1 MQLAACRGVHNLV
14 YGGHYKMETLN
25 TAFLSGQMKRFFE
38 IDIREFVNVGE
49 LLKNEAQ
56 KEQDMEEPEIPMFV
70 QSALVDQEKITMD
83 VLAEENAITNDDIY
97 DLDAIDFEEI
107 NCAFM
112 KVEGMNVFDAIIRTL
127 QEVPKGV
134 LAVKA
139 SPLYQPYTLKLL
151 SAVGRAKTMEMLLC
165 GRAMLAEEANA
176 CGLISRIVP
185 LAELEN
191 EAFNTAAKIVQTP
204 EFTAIALKETLKAFE
219 NPVYESAI
227 DEAMMRARIIVG
239 SDDFRNYLRKFSQ
252 NKA

>member
-1 MQLAACRGVHNLV
+1 MSYASLITESKNQVGVIRFNRPDAHNALSTTMLEDIAMAVEAFDNDDSVRAIVLCSSGDYFTAGVDLQEFSQNLTDVASLLDRQKAAMLSLSRVRKPLIAAAAGYVFGQGIELLLNCDIVLAADNLC
-14 YGGHYKMETLN
+14 L
-25 TAFLSGQMKRFFE
+25 A
-38 IDIREFVNVGE
+38 
-49 LLKNEAQ
+49 
-56 KEQDMEEPEIPMFV
+56 IPDASLGIV
-70 QSALVDQEKITMD
+70 PGIGLEK
-83 VLAEENAITNDDIY
+83 
-97 DLDAIDFEEI
+97 
-107 NCAFM
+107 
-112 KVEGMNVFDAIIRTL
+112 
-127 QEVPKGV
+127 
-134 LAVKA
+134 
-139 SPLYQPYTLKLL
+139 KLL